1 MESQDRI
8 LLYNPNVDVRLD
20 VRLEDDT
27 VWLNR
32 SQLAELFARDIKT
45 IGKHINNALREELSD
60 MATVAKFATVQ
71 TEGNRLITRQ
81 VEYYRYYSAWE
92 DFAGMV
98 KASAGRVADWRKP
111 VILYSLTAPLNS
123 VSFMYWRRPSDL
135 R

>member
-71 TEGNRLITRQ
+71 I
-81 VEYYRYYSAWE
+81 
-92 DFAGMV
+92 D
-98 KASAGRVADWRKP
+98 
-111 VILYSLTAPLNS
+111 
-123 VSFMYWRRPSDL
+123 
-135 R
+135 

>member
-8 LLYNPNVDVRLD
+8 LLYNPDVDVQLD

-81 VEYYRYYSAWE
+81 VEYYNL
-92 DFAGMV
+92 DM
-98 KASAGRVADWRKP
+98 
-111 VILYSLTAPLNS
+111 ILS
-123 VSFMYWRRPSDL
+123 VG
-135 R
+135 